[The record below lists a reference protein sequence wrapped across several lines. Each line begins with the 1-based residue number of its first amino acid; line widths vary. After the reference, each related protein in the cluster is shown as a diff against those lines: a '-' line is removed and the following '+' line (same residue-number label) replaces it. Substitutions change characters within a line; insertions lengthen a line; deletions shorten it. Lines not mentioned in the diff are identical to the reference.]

1 MENKD
6 VLVHEYTTL
15 KLLKPRWSLQR
26 ARWSTL
32 SGLPKLHLIRHQA
45 YDTGH
50 NWHFGKTG
58 TIGILLFSGGKEEPL
73 RRLRSGAVEEEGF
86 VQFIIIVGCRQN
98 IYPTF
103 FQQFPSKFSTLLSIA
118 REGGKSP
125 PKKCLTACQYSYYFP
140 SNLGAQCQHLPKN
153 SRLHLILYN
162 IFLLYIVI
170 ISDHH
175 NQMSNI
181 QGGDHSGMVQSEKG
195 NRQKSS
201 GL

>member
-6 VLVHEYTTL
+6 VLVHGYTTL
-15 KLLKPRWSLQR
+15 KLYPRWSLQR
-26 ARWSTL
+26 GRWSTL

-45 YDTGH
+45 YDIGH
-50 NWHFGKTG
+50 NRHFGKTG

-118 REGGKSP
+118 REGGKISSQKMFDGLPILLLLSIQFGSP
-125 PKKCLTACQYSYYFP
+125 VSTFT
-140 SNLGAQCQHLPKN
+140 
-153 SRLHLILYN
+153 
-162 IFLLYIVI
+162 
-170 ISDHH
+170 
-175 NQMSNI
+175 
-181 QGGDHSGMVQSEKG
+181 
-195 NRQKSS
+195 QKFH
-201 GL
+201 GYT